1 MRIVSISSGDT
12 RVLHVSR
19 MLRMLG
25 MVVALLTVTA
35 PLPAIAQPAA
45 KVHLVGFL
53 GDKAADSNEILM
65 WQTVRAGLRE
75 KGWIEGENIR
85 FEARWVEGN
94 VGRLSELAADLV
106 RVKPDVIVT
115 RGSLF
120 TAALK
125 AATSS

>member
-12 RVLHVSR
+12 RVLDVSR
-19 MLRMLG
+19 MLSMLG
-25 MVVALLTVTA
+25 LVVAFLTLTA

-53 GDKAADSNEILM
+53 GDKAADSNEI
-65 WQTVRAGLRE
+65 QCGRPSGPVFGE

-115 RGSLF
+115 RR
-120 TAALK
+120 
-125 AATSS
+125 